1 MSALSPLLGVE
12 RKSDSRA
19 VKSAFETRSGHCS
32 AALALIRV
40 PRSRLFLGIRICI
53 DEKRV
58 SSNLGSLSGMEI
70 GSACGYYF

>member
-1 MSALSPLLGVE
+1 MSALSPLLAVE
-12 RKSDSRA
+12 RKSDLRA

-70 GSACGYYF
+70 GFACSYYF